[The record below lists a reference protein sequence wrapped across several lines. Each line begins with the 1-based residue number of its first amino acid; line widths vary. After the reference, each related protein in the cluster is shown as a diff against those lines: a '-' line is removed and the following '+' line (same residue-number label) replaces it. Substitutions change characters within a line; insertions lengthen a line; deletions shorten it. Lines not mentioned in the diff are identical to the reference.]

1 MHRTT
6 KTVGI
11 AIVAVI
17 LAGAVGVSIF
27 AATRTPSSTPD
38 GSSATREPARSAAP
52 SAKSDDAKPAPG
64 ATAATAPTKPR
75 AGRVI
80 PVDVAFKELDLIKP
94 ARQKIA
100 DDFTLATPKGQKV
113 KLSDYRGKLVFMNF
127 WATWCPPCREE
138 MPAMQRLWDQ
148 QKDKGFVMLAISVDH
163 DPDLVPSFVKNHKFT
178 FPVLVDP
185 KMEAANAYGVRALPS
200 SFIID
205 RQGNMTAYAIGP
217 RNWDNDAANSLI
229 EGLAR

>member
-6 KTVGI
+6 KTAGI
-11 AIVAVI
+11 VIIAVT
-17 LAGAVGVSIF
+17 LAVTVGVSIF
-27 AATRTPSSTPD
+27 AATRTLSPTPEAAD
-38 GSSATREPARSAAP
+38 PTPEPARAAVP
-52 SAKSDDAKPAPG
+52 LTKSDDGKPAPG
-64 ATAATAPTKPR
+64 ATASTAPTKPR

-100 DDFTLATPKGQKV
+100 DDFTLATPKGHKV

-148 QKDKGFVMLAISVDH
+148 QKDKGFVILAISVDH
-163 DPDLVPSFVKNHKFT
+163 DPGLVPSFVKNHKFT

-205 RQGNMTAYAIGP
+205 RQGNMAALALGP